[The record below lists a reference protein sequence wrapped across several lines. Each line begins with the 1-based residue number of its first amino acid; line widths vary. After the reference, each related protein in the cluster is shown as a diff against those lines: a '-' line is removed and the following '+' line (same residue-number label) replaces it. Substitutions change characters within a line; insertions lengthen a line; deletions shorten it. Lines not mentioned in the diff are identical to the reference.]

1 MDRERPGYAV
11 IRVGSTG
18 RIALALRPV
27 LGDIAGMDQLTTLMR
42 RPWRREVA
50 GTLALAVPLVVG
62 QLCIMGQNAADV
74 LLAGHVSAHVLGAVG
89 VGTSLWWLVQMAMAG
104 VLLSVSPAVSQ
115 LDGAGRRAEIGPV
128 FVQSLWLAAG
138 IGLIGTT
145 VVALGGPALVTAMGV
160 DAPLRDDISTFL
172 RVIALAAPAMA
183 LFVACRGLSEGLS
196 LPRPSMLMGLAG
208 LMLLVPL
215 SWLLMF
221 GPFGLPPL
229 GALGSAIAGVIVAY
243 TQAIG
248 FALILRTG
256 RRYRGLGWRL
266 AWRLPRTMWLRPLLT
281 TGLPIA
287 GSMILESGLFTTA
300 ALVIARFGPAAAGGH
315 QVAMSVAALWFMIP
329 LGIAFASTV
338 RVGRAAGRHDISG
351 ARKAGM
357 VAFALVVGSQCV
369 SSAVLLSFPHAIASL
384 YSQDPEVRAWATML
398 LRFAAIFQLA
408 DGIQVAAI
416 ASLRGLKDTRWPML
430 LTGVAYWIVGMPVGV
445 VCSYRLGMGP
455 SGMWIGLIAGLATAA
470 VALLTRFVWLTRSPQ
485 DWREPRLTRVAIDA
499 SPE

>member
-1 MDRERPGYAV
+1 M
-11 IRVGSTG
+11 
-18 RIALALRPV
+18 ALA
-27 LGDIAGMDQLTTLMR
+27 A
-42 RPWRREVA
+42 
-50 GTLALAVPLVVG
+50 PLVVG

-128 FVQSLWLAAG
+128 FVQSLWLAGG
-138 IGLIGTT
+138 IGLVGMA

-160 DAPLRDDISTFL
+160 DADLRDDISLFL
-172 RVIALAAPAMA
+172 RVISLAAPAMV

-208 LMLLVPL
+208 LVLLVPL
-215 SWLLMF
+215 GWLLMY

-229 GALGSAIAGVIVAY
+229 GVLGSAIAGVIVAY
-243 TQAIG
+243 AQAIG
-248 FALILRTG
+248 FVLILWRG
-256 RRYRGLGWRL
+256 RRYQNLGWRF
-266 AWRLPRTMWLRPLLT
+266 AWRLPRTAPLRPLLG

-287 GSMILESGLFTTA
+287 ASLILESGLFTTA

-338 RVGRAAGRHDISG
+338 RVGRAAGRFDTAG
-351 ARKAGM
+351 ARRAGM
-357 VAFALVVGSQCV
+357 VALAMVVASQCV
-369 SSAVLLSFPHAIASL
+369 SSALLLSIPHAIASL
-384 YSQDPEVRAWATML
+384 YTQDPEVRARATML

-408 DGIQVAAI
+408 DGIQVAAL

-445 VCSYRLGMGP
+445 LCAYQLGMGP
-455 SGMWIGLIAGLATAA
+455 PGMWIGLIAGLATAA
-470 VALLTRFVWLTRSPQ
+470 AALLTRFVWLTRSPR
-485 DWREPRLTRVAIDA
+485 D
-499 SPE
+499 